1 MRRFIIVSSSS
12 DEASNDSESLGNEL
26 NDHSLEEEDFES
38 NLESD
43 DGDNEWKKITGRQL
57 RMNEYAE
64 EEEFLI
70 HNMDC
75 DDPVSL
81 YKLFVT
87 DHILEIIAEET
98 NKYATQCINNSACSS
113 TSHQRAWKPVTK
125 DEINAFFDI
134 LLIMGI
140 VQVPEI
146 RLYWSQNDIYANA
159 RIKNAMK
166 RDRFISILKY
176 LHFSDN
182 TTARAE
188 DRLHKI
194 RNVVE
199 AKIGR
204 AHV

>member
-1 MRRFIIVSSSS
+1 MDMEESGSSEESIIGVRKNMRRFRIVSSSS

-57 RMNEYAE
+57 QMNEYTE

-125 DEINAFFDI
+125 DEINTFFGI

-140 VQVPEI
+140 VQVIPI
-146 RLYWSQNDIYANA
+146 ISRFMQGKKMQNQSP
-159 RIKNAMK
+159 RH
-166 RDRFISILKY
+166 ILM
-176 LHFSDN
+176 
-182 TTARAE
+182 T
-188 DRLHKI
+188 
-194 RNVVE
+194 
-199 AKIGR
+199 
-204 AHV
+204 

>member
-1 MRRFIIVSSSS
+1 M
-12 DEASNDSESLGNEL
+12 
-26 NDHSLEEEDFES
+26 
-38 NLESD
+38 
-43 DGDNEWKKITGRQL
+43 DGS
-57 RMNEYAE
+57 
-64 EEEFLI
+64 
-70 HNMDC
+70 
-75 DDPVSL
+75 V
-81 YKLFVT
+81 
-87 DHILEIIAEET
+87 LEIIAEET

-125 DEINAFFDI
+125 DEINAFFGI

-159 RIKNAMK
+159 CIKNAIK

-182 TTARAE
+182 TTTRAE

-199 AKIGR
+199 AIVHTFKSTIKPGKNIVIDESMIPWR
-204 AHV
+204 GVLVSANTFQASVISMA